1 MGGHLVKCTNLDNRE
16 NQAFLLKVTG
26 NNSAFWLFLK
36 VNQNCTLD
44 SLDDFLR
51 NIWLECCGHMSHF
64 IINGTCYEKTPIDMS
79 PDDKTMQVLARDV
92 LYHKIRFS
100 YEYDYGSTTKLR
112 LDVTS
117 IINDD
122 DSSTAKPVL
131 LARNNDIK
139 IDCDSCQGTASLICE
154 ICMYEGGGFLCK
166 SCVKNHKCE
175 DCDDEPS
182 FLPVLNSPRM
192 GVCAYD
198 G

>member
-1 MGGHLVKCTNLDNRE
+1 MVKCTNLDNRE

-92 LYHKIRFS
+92 LYHKMRFS

-112 LDVTS
+112 LDVHS
-117 IINDD
+117 IIND

-131 LARNNDIK
+131 LARNNPVK
-139 IDCDSCQGTASLICE
+139 IDCDSCKNNASLICE
-154 ICMYEGGGFLCK
+154 ICMYEGGGFLCEVCAK
-166 SCVKNHKCE
+166 KHKCE
-175 DCDDEPS
+175 NCDDEAS

-192 GVCAYD
+192 GVCAYE